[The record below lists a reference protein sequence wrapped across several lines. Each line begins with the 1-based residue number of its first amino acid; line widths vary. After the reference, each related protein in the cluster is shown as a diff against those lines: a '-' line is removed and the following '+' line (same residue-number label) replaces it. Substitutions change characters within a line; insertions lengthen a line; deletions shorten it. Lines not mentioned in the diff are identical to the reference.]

1 MAPNKSSRQEGIR
14 VHRARPRKRRPD
26 KGAALSSPESS
37 GANQAQINLPAV
49 HRANFHSD
57 RIETFE
63 EWIEAA
69 RRVTV
74 HQELLRRG
82 LWSRA
87 MAGDHGVPCPGCGGH
102 DRFAV
107 NLRKNVWVCRA
118 SGEGGDAIALARH
131 IDGTDCLEAVETII
145 GYPSPDRASRLT
157 ETQRRAI
164 VAHAEKTAQ
173 ETEAKRCEAEE
184 SSQHFRERERRKAW
198 QTWSEGAPFAGTP
211 AEDYLALR
219 GLHTSGGAR
228 LRFHPSL
235 PFWDKPNFH
244 GGAIVHQGP
253 ALVAAIEG
261 PDGHFAGV
269 HRTWIDLSKPK
280 GKAIITDPETGEI
293 LPSKKV
299 RGSIKGGSILLV
311 GGGVEADFP
320 GDRRDAQ
327 TLFLGEGLETVLAVS
342 NFLESRPS
350 RFPHWHGAEFRS
362 GVSLGNISGRAAGRV
377 RHPTQTLTDKLGRVR
392 PHFVSDN
399 APRADDNF
407 PMINL
412 PESVRELV
420 LLGDGDSEPFFTR
433 MALERAGKRFAS
445 TYPRLLIRLAMAAPG
460 QDFNDMF
467 SLRAALS

>member
-1 MAPNKSSRQEGIR
+1 
-14 VHRARPRKRRPD
+14 
-26 KGAALSSPESS
+26 
-37 GANQAQINLPAV
+37 
-49 HRANFHSD
+49 
-57 RIETFE
+57 
-63 EWIEAA
+63 
-69 RRVTV
+69 
-74 HQELLRRG
+74 
-82 LWSRA
+82 

-107 NLRKNVWVCRA
+107 NLRKNVWVCRV

-131 IDGTDCLEAVETII
+131 IDGTDFLEAVETII
-145 GYPSPDRASRLT
+145 GYPSPNRASRLT

-164 VAHAEKTAQ
+164 VAHAEMTAQ

-198 QTWSEGAPFAGTP
+198 QTWSEGAPIAGTP

-293 LPSKKV
+293 LRRRKCAV
-299 RGSIKGGSILLV
+299 RSRAARFFWFRAASTPISRRPARRANALPRRRPRNGSSRFKLPRI
-311 GGGVEADFP
+311 EAFAISALARRRIP
-320 GDRRDAQ
+320 LRCEPRQYFRQGDRA
-327 TLFLGEGLETVLAVS
+327 
-342 NFLESRPS
+342 
-350 RFPHWHGAEFRS
+350 
-362 GVSLGNISGRAAGRV
+362 RAA
-377 RHPTQTLTDKLGRVR
+377 
-392 PHFVSDN
+392 SN
-399 APRADDNF
+399 ANAHR
-407 PMINL
+407 
-412 PESVRELV
+412 
-420 LLGDGDSEPFFTR
+420 
-433 MALERAGKRFAS
+433 
-445 TYPRLLIRLAMAAPG
+445 
-460 QDFNDMF
+460 
-467 SLRAALS
+467 